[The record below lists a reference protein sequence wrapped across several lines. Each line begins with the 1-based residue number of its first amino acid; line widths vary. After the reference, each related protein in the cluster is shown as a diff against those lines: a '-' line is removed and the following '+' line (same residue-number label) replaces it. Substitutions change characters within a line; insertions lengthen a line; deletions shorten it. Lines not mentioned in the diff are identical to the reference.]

1 MVALG
6 MPDSGVDSR
15 PLPLVDDASRS
26 YWEGAR
32 RHELVILRCRR
43 CGFYVH
49 YPRPN
54 CSECGSIELTPSR
67 VSGRGV
73 VYSYT
78 VTHHRSAPGFENKV
92 PFVVALIELEEQP
105 GLRIIANVQGCAPDE
120 LRIGTPVEVVFED
133 VTSEV
138 TLPQF
143 QVRSERPSTS
153 SG

>member
-1 MVALG
+1 MFMIVTAIIACCSAA
-6 MPDSGVDSR
+6 DVQGV
-15 PLPLVDDASRS
+15 LPA
-26 YWEGAR
+26 
-32 RHELVILRCRR
+32 
-43 CGFYVH
+43 
-49 YPRPN
+49 
-54 CSECGSIELTPSR
+54 
-67 VSGRGV
+67 
-73 VYSYT
+73 
-78 VTHHRSAPGFENKV
+78 GFENKV